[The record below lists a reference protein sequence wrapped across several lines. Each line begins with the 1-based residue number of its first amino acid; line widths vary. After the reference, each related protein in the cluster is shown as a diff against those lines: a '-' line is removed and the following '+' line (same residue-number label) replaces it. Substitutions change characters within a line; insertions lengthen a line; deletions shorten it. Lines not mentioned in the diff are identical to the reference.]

1 MNKTKKK
8 NRKKVDTVKSVN
20 NSIRTSVRKLNPI
33 LKSIV
38 GKKVDV
44 AMRDLQFSA
53 KRISKD
59 IRKTIGSA
67 VANAENNFQY
77 DIDNL
82 IVKEAYCG
90 KKIVMK
96 RFRPRA
102 KGRAA
107 PILKP
112 YSSVTI
118 ILSEAKQMESHGQ
131 KVNPVGFRLGVNS
144 GWDSVWYAKK
154 KDFGNYLIED
164 FKIREY
170 IKKNVINSGVAKV
183 MIERTSNKCYV
194 TIYTSRPGFV
204 IGKKGSD
211 IDKIKN
217 NLSKFTK
224 NEVTLNIKEVKKPE
238 TNAYLVAEN
247 IAQQLVKR
255 ISYRRAMKRAM
266 QSCIRLGAKGIKVS
280 ISGRLGGNE
289 IARTEWLR
297 DGSIPSHTLRADID
311 YAEAEA
317 LTTYG
322 IIGIK
327 VWIYKGEVFAKEFSQ
342 ETNKVTPKEAK
353 E

>member
-118 ILSEAKQMESHGQ
+118 ILSETKKVESHG
-131 KVNPVGFRLGVNS
+131 
-144 GWDSVWYAKK
+144 
-154 KDFGNYLIED
+154 
-164 FKIREY
+164 
-170 IKKNVINSGVAKV
+170 
-183 MIERTSNKCYV
+183 
-194 TIYTSRPGFV
+194 
-204 IGKKGSD
+204 
-211 IDKIKN
+211 
-217 NLSKFTK
+217 SK
-224 NEVTLNIKEVKKPE
+224 
-238 TNAYLVAEN
+238 
-247 IAQQLVKR
+247 
-255 ISYRRAMKRAM
+255 S
-266 QSCIRLGAKGIKVS
+266 
-280 ISGRLGGNE
+280 
-289 IARTEWLR
+289 
-297 DGSIPSHTLRADID
+297 
-311 YAEAEA
+311 
-317 LTTYG
+317 
-322 IIGIK
+322 
-327 VWIYKGEVFAKEFSQ
+327 
-342 ETNKVTPKEAK
+342 
-353 E
+353 